1 MVFTGGIFILA
12 KKYKVAILVMI
23 GLAVL
28 TIFLFSGTVL
38 FGPTGEGKRDAKGL
52 AGDVETVAINLTEFK
67 PADDPYLDFTRARN
81 NNKPILL
88 EFYARW

>member
-12 KKYKVAILVMI
+12 KKYKAAILVMI
-23 GLAVL
+23 GLAVFA
-28 TIFLFSGTVL
+28 IFLFSGKVL
-38 FGPTGEGKRDAKGL
+38 FGPTGEGERDAEGL
-52 AGDVETVAINLTEFK
+52 AGDAGTAEINLVEFK

-88 EFYARW
+88 EFYARG